1 MKFVEFGG
9 DGPPVNFAH
18 ANGYPPGSYRRM
30 LTPLTAEY
38 RVEAICFRPLWQ
50 PFDERPDLSG
60 WRLLARDLVRHIE
73 DRFEEPVRGIGHS
86 MGGVATLFAAVERP
100 DLFDSIVLLDPVF
113 LPLKYVLALR
123 LTPGRHKRRLPLIR
137 KAQDRPHH
145 WPDRQAAFDFHRR
158 ARAFARLPDEALW
171 DYIEAGT
178 RETTDGVEL
187 AYPGAW
193 EAQVYGTAPHVWHKL
208 ARCGVPMMG
217 LRGKESTTC
226 DPAAW
231 QRWHRLQPGAEF
243 VEIPDSGHLV
253 PMERP
258 DATAAA
264 MMDFL
269 ARRRAA

>member
-18 ANGYPPGSYRRM
+18 ANGYPPGSYRRL
-30 LTPLTAEY
+30 LTPLTARY

-50 PFDERPDLSG
+50 PFDQRSDISG
-60 WRLLARDLVRHIE
+60 WRLLAKDLIAHIE
-73 DRFEEPVRGIGHS
+73 QRFDAPVRGVGHS

-123 LTPGRHKRRLPLIR
+123 MTPARHQRRLPLIR
-137 KAQDRPHH
+137 KAQDRPHV

-158 ARAFARLPDEALW
+158 ARAFSRLPDEALW

-178 RETTDGVEL
+178 RETADGVEL
-187 AYPGAW
+187 AFSGAW
-193 EAQVYGTAPHVWHKL
+193 EAQVYGTVPHVWRKL
-208 ARCGVPMMG
+208 ARCRVPMMG
-217 LRGKESTTC
+217 LRGSESTTC

-231 QRWHRLQPGAEF
+231 RRWHRLQPRATF
-243 VEIPDSGHLV
+243 VEIPRSGHLV

-258 DATAAA
+258 AATAAA
-264 MMDFL
+264 VSEFL
-269 ARRRAA
+269 AGRAN